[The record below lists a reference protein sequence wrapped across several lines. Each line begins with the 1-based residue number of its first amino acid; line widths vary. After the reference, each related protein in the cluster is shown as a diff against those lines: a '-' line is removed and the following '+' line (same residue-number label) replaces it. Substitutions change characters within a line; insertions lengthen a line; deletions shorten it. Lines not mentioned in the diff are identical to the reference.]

1 MAEYIKINNE
11 WTAVSAIFKK
21 ISGSWVQQSSLQ
33 NALDTT
39 AIYFYGGHSANAT
52 LSVISESQYTGKS
65 FIMVARFG
73 AHQVYPTWSIT
84 SGNQYATINSNGKV
98 TIVSGTQ
105 NQQITV
111 QAVYNGNTATKTIT
125 ISYDNELAIDGSD
138 TMTGTSG
145 NVVARYNG
153 TVVTPTWSITSG
165 NQYATIDNTGAITI
179 VASGTIVVSATYSDY
194 TTTKTIN
201 VVYEAN
207 TQTQTEVD
215 PDTGT
220 TTTTTTTT
228 TTDPQTGETTE
239 TTTQTVTNDD
249 GSTSITE
256 TTSTTSAP
264 DENGSTTT
272 ETTST
277 TNNSDGTSS
286 STNQT
291 VVENEDGSSQSSTT
305 TTNYDENGDT
315 TGSTSNETTNNADG
329 SSSSSTTNYNENG
342 DPTDQQNVDTDTSGN
357 VNTQDVEYDEN
368 GDPTVTA
375 YTIDTTGNEAGTGEV
390 ISGDGVN
397 TEFVPFTGTDEGFEL
412 HIRFRSVKTE
422 QPNPPLVVD
431 TEDTS
436 SNYHFTI
443 LASKDPVSPWPGFH
457 IRWTL
462 AKNNY
467 SSGNMYFGYKGK
479 TGSSA
484 NRALAASKNNNV
496 YDFTI
501 AYDPKLK
508 KYPSKLR
515 CIDNLNGGATLAY
528 NLDFD
533 ALNYDLTIG
542 YNLNQQG
549 QPYRYSN
556 ITVYEFSVTKL

>member
-1 MAEYIKINNE
+1 MANYIKVNNQYRE
-11 WTAVSAIFKK
+11 IQSIYKK
-21 ISGSWVQQSSLQ
+21 ISGTWTIVNDIQ
-33 NALDTT
+33 NAFDNTL
-39 AIYFYGGHSANAT
+39 YFYDPTSIDISAT
-52 LSVISESQYTGKS
+52 LQIIGESQYTGKS
-65 FIMVARFG
+65 FILSAKYANRT
-73 AHQVYPTWSIT
+73 VYPTWSIT
-84 SGNQYATINSNGKV
+84 AGSQYASINSNGKV
-98 TIVSGTQ
+98 TINSGVQ
-105 NQQITV
+105 NQSITV
-111 QAVYNGNTATKTIT
+111 STSWTNSMNETYTETKNIT
-125 ISYDNELAIDGSD
+125 ISYDNELAIDGAA
-138 TMTGTSG
+138 TMTGTTG
-145 NVVARYNG
+145 NVIARYNG
-153 TVVTPTWSITSG
+153 NVVTPTWAITSG
-165 NQYATIDNTGAITI
+165 NQYATIDNTGAISI
-179 VASGTIVVSATYSDY
+179 VASGTIIVCATYSGY
-194 TTTKTIN
+194 TTTKTIELI
-201 VVYEAN
+201 YESN
-207 TQTQTEVD
+207 TSTETAVD

-228 TTDPQTGETTE
+228 TQN
-239 TTTQTVTNDD
+239 QD
-249 GSTSITE
+249 GSTS
-256 TTSTTSAP
+256 TS
-264 DENGSTTT
+264 STTT
-272 ETTST
+272 TT
-277 TNNSDGTSS
+277 
-286 STNQT
+286 
-291 VVENEDGSSQSSTT
+291 NEDGSSSETVTNTTQNQDGSSISSSTT
-305 TTNYDENGDT
+305 TSSDGSSSQNETIVNTDGSSTSQTTTQNADGTSQQSQTDTAADGSSTNTTTNYNKNGDPTSGSNNSTDVQGNSNTQEVTYDENG
-315 TGSTSNETTNNADG
+315 
-329 SSSSSTTNYNENG
+329 
-342 DPTDQQNVDTDTSGN
+342 
-357 VNTQDVEYDEN
+357 NT
-368 GDPTVTA
+368 TVTA
-375 YTIDTTGNEAGTGEV
+375 YTIDTSGNESGTGEE
-390 ISGDGVN
+390 ITGDGVN

-436 SNYHFTI
+436 NNYHFTI

-484 NRALAASKNNNV
+484 NRPLVTSKNNDV

>member
-1 MAEYIKINNE
+1 MSNYIKVNNQYRE
-11 WTAVSAIFKK
+11 IQSIYKK
-21 ISGSWVQQSSLQ
+21 ISGTWTIVNDIQ
-33 NALDTT
+33 NAFDNTL
-39 AIYFYGGHSANAT
+39 YFYNPTSIDISAT
-52 LSVISESQYTGKS
+52 LQIIGESQYTGKS
-65 FIMVARFG
+65 FILSAKYGDRT
-73 AHQVYPTWSIT
+73 VYTTWSIT
-84 SGNQYATINSNGKV
+84 AGSQYASINSNGKV
-98 TIVSGTQ
+98 TINSGVQ
-105 NQQITV
+105 NQNITV
-111 QAVYNGNTATKTIT
+111 SASWTNSMNESYTKTKTIT
-125 ISYDNELAIDGSD
+125 ISYDNELAIDGAS
-138 TMTGTSG
+138 TMAGTSG
-145 NVVARYNG
+145 NVIARYNG
-153 TVVTPTWSITSG
+153 NVVTPTWVITSG
-165 NQYATIDNTGAITI
+165 NQYATIDNTGAISI
-179 VASGTIVVSATYSDY
+179 VSSGTIIVSATYSGY
-194 TTTKTIN
+194 TTTKTIELI
-201 VVYEAN
+201 YEAN
-207 TQTQTEVD
+207 TSTETVVD

-228 TTDPQTGETTE
+228 TQN
-239 TTTQTVTNDD
+239 QD
-249 GSTSITE
+249 GSTS
-256 TTSTTSAP
+256 TS
-264 DENGSTTT
+264 STTT
-272 ETTST
+272 TT
-277 TNNSDGTSS
+277 
-286 STNQT
+286 
-291 VVENEDGSSQSSTT
+291 NEDGSSSETVTNTTQNQDGSSTSTSTT
-305 TTNYDENGDT
+305 TSSDGSSSQNETVINTDGS
-315 TGSTSNETTNNADG
+315 STSQTTTQNADGTSQQSQTDTAADG
-329 SSSSSTTNYNENG
+329 SSTNTTTNYNENG
-342 DPTDQQNVDTDTSGN
+342 DPTSGSNNSTDVQGN
-357 VNTQDVEYDEN
+357 SNTQEVTYDEN
-368 GDPTVTA
+368 GNTTVTA
-375 YTIDTTGNEAGTGEV
+375 YTIDTSGNESGTGEE
-390 ISGDGVN
+390 ITGDGVN

-436 SNYHFTI
+436 NNYHFTI

-484 NRALAASKNNNV
+484 NRPLVVSKNNNV

-528 NLDFD
+528 NIDFD